1 LTRRFGA
8 RGSLAADD
16 LLQAGFLGLLE
27 AARAFDSGRG
37 VPFIA
42 YARPRIEG
50 AMLDLLGADD
60 PLSKRQRRARRER
73 AAVAEE
79 LTARHGRRPTVEELA
94 SALGT
99 TAAELGVTSTSEPT
113 LTRLEDELAS
123 GQEPAAPTPD
133 PESVAA
139 RQELARAVGDCLG
152 ELRPEMQLVV
162 TGRMLDG
169 LTLETLAVLWQSSK
183 DRIWRLERAARRLLQ
198 TCLERKGWESL
209 DAIDAAGG

>member
-1 LTRRFGA
+1 
-8 RGSLAADD
+8 
-16 LLQAGFLGLLE
+16 
-27 AARAFDSGRG
+27 
-37 VPFIA
+37 
-42 YARPRIEG
+42 
-50 AMLDLLGADD
+50 
-60 PLSKRQRRARRER
+60 
-73 AAVAEE
+73 
-79 LTARHGRRPTVEELA
+79 
-94 SALGT
+94 
-99 TAAELGVTSTSEPT
+99 
-113 LTRLEDELAS
+113 
-123 GQEPAAPTPD
+123 
-133 PESVAA
+133 VAA